1 MKDNFYNHCL
11 NESARRDAQKDSG
24 RVGFHPSFRKR
35 SINYNE
41 IHCVQG
47 VVTTLGNQRQDD
59 PELVNAILDQV
70 HKAGVDFAA
79 HALAIVTGLYTHPDQ
94 DCRFLAIRLSFN
106 DYYKIQ
112 RREMGTKTAQ
122 ASSQPS

>member
-11 NESARRDAQKDSG
+11 NETVRRDAHKDSG
-24 RVGFHPSFRKR
+24 RVGFHPPFRKR
-35 SINYNE
+35 SINDT
-41 IHCVQG
+41 VQG

-59 PELVNAILDQV
+59 PEVVNAILDQV

-79 HALAIVTGLYTHPDQ
+79 HTLAIVTGLYTHPDQ

-112 RREMGTKTAQ
+112 RREVGTKTA
-122 ASSQPS
+122 